1 MAYQRGSTGKP
12 EDLRSKVDGLL
23 HDSFELIVKDFAKL
37 TPKERVS
44 LWLKMAEF
52 NLPRLRYFEGQK
64 VLYRVDGLPENH
76 DLSTPEIIEIPA
88 SEGK

>member
-1 MAYQRGSTGKP
+1 MAYQKGSTGNP

-23 HDSFELIVKDFAKL
+23 HDSFESIVKDFAKL

-64 VLYRVDGLPENH
+64 VIYRVDGLPENH
-76 DLSTPEIIEIPA
+76 DLSAPEMIEIPA
-88 SEGK
+88 SEAQ